1 MALLHLL
8 GIIDC
13 ECGCGAQECFKDSL
27 AASYLFIIS
36 YSVHATGQS
45 RCFIYYYLMRRLQR
59 TACTYRNASCIG
71 NIQQS
76 QPRIVHLFPTPFH
89 TLLLQYSSPESAI
102 RLLLVFLCT
111 NSVDASYIG
120 LYAGAIIPKQKTY
133 GVLWTRHLVN

>member
-1 MALLHLL
+1 MLQ
-8 GIIDC
+8 G
-13 ECGCGAQECFKDSL
+13 KPR
-27 AASYLFIIS
+27 
-36 YSVHATGQS
+36 SVIP
-45 RCFIYYYLMRRLQR
+45 IYYLVLGARDRTKPVLYLLLFMRRLQR

-120 LYAGAIIPKQKTY
+120 LYAEAIIP
-133 GVLWTRHLVN
+133 

>member
-45 RCFIYYYLMRRLQR
+45 RCFIYYYLCDGYNELHV
-59 TACTYRNASCIG
+59 
-71 NIQQS
+71 
-76 QPRIVHLFPTPFH
+76 RIEMHH
-89 TLLLQYSSPESAI
+89 A
-102 RLLLVFLCT
+102 
-111 NSVDASYIG
+111 
-120 LYAGAIIPKQKTY
+120 
-133 GVLWTRHLVN
+133 

>member
-13 ECGCGAQECFKDSL
+13 ECGCGAQECFNESL

-36 YSVHATGQS
+36 YPVHAT
-45 RCFIYYYLMRRLQR
+45 RTKPVLYYLCDGYNELHV
-59 TACTYRNASCIG
+59 TYRNASCIG

-89 TLLLQYSSPESAI
+89 TLLLQYYSPESAI

-120 LYAGAIIPKQKTY
+120 LYAGYIIPKQKTY
-133 GVLWTRHLVN
+133 GVLWTKQLVN

>member
-13 ECGCGAQECFKDSL
+13 ECGCGAQDRFKESL
-27 AASYLFIIS
+27 AASYLSIIS
-36 YSVHATGQS
+36 YSRTRPDKAGA
-45 RCFIYYYLMRRLQR
+45 FMRPLQR
-59 TACTYRNASCIG
+59 TAFTYRNASCIG

-111 NSVDASYIG
+111 NSVNASYIG
-120 LYAGAIIPKQKTY
+120 LYAGDIIPKQKTY
-133 GVLWTRHLVN
+133 GVFWTRHLVS

>member
-13 ECGCGAQECFKDSL
+13 ECGCGAQECFNESL
-27 AASYLFIIS
+27 AASYLFIIA
-36 YSVHATGQS
+36 YSVHAT
-45 RCFIYYYLMRRLQR
+45 RTKPVLYYLCDGYNELHV
-59 TACTYRNASCIG
+59 TYRNASCIG

-89 TLLLQYSSPESAI
+89 TLLLQYYSPESAI

-120 LYAGAIIPKQKTY
+120 LYAGYIIPKQKTY
-133 GVLWTRHLVN
+133 GVLWTKQLVN